1 MRVCLTDAAQQF
13 VTPALFEALTGQPC
27 LTDVFEEPERG
38 RMAHI
43 DWAREAD
50 LVIVAPATAR
60 LANEV
65 AAGNG
70 HDMLA
75 ALLLAYDGPIIFA
88 PAMNPTMLAHPQTQ
102 ASLRALEERG
112 VLLVAPTVGLVACG
126 EEGQGKLA
134 ANSDI
139 VALAQSVL
147 SARSQWRD
155 RHLLIT
161 SGPTQ
166 EPIDDV
172 RFLSNRSS
180 GKMGAAL
187 ARAALLRG
195 ASVTV
200 VTGPTAVALP
210 ARAKVIRVRTA
221 AEMLAACQSVVTD
234 CDWIFGAAA
243 VADYRPA
250 DPVSGKI
257 RRSEESLTLRLVP
270 NPDIIATLAGSGQPH
285 QRFIA
290 FAAEP
295 TEDWSI
301 AEEKRRRKRVHAV
314 VANDIGRRDAGFEVD
329 YNDLSLL
336 AGGEPQRSGRLTKL
350 GCALWLLDALDALE
364 RDGRLAAGLP

>member
-1 MRVCLTDAAQQF
+1 VRVCLTDAAQEF

-27 LTDVFEEPERG
+27 LTSVFEEPERG

-43 DWAREAD
+43 DWARQAD

-60 LANEV
+60 LTNEL
-65 AAGNG
+65 AAGEG

-75 ALLLAYDGPIIFA
+75 SLLLAYDGPIIFA
-88 PAMNPTMLAHPQTQ
+88 PAMNPTMLANPQTQ
-102 ASLRALEERG
+102 ASLRTLEERG

-139 VALAQSVL
+139 LALAQSVL
-147 SARSQWRD
+147 AARSRWRG
-155 RHLLIT
+155 RHILIT

-195 ASVTV
+195 ATTTV
-200 VTGPTAVALP
+200 VTGPTTVALP
-210 ARAKVIRVRTA
+210 ARAKVVRVRTA
-221 AEMLAACQSVVTD
+221 VEMLGACQSVVAE
-234 CDWIFGAAA
+234 CDWVFAAAA

-250 DPVSGKI
+250 DPVQGKL
-257 RRSEESLTLRLVP
+257 RRGEEDLSLRLVP
-270 NPDIIATLAGSGQPH
+270 NPDIIASLASSGQPH

-295 TEDWSI
+295 TDDWSV

-314 VANDIGRRDAGFEVD
+314 VANDIGRSDAGFEVD
-329 YNDLSLL
+329 QNELTLL
-336 AGGEPQRSGRLTKL
+336 TGGEPQQSGHLSKL

-364 RDGRLAAGLP
+364 RDGRLTAGLT